1 MKITFG
7 FIVGNIAKIWTCENF
22 PLYGTSAL
30 TYETM
35 PTDQL
40 VANAH
45 KVLRVH
51 IHSHI
56 MEIGQGN
63 SWYTVGDFND
73 RVVWMTKLLHLLVA
87 TF

>member
-63 SWYTVGDFND
+63 SWYTS
-73 RVVWMTKLLHLLVA
+73 W
-87 TF
+87 